1 MKKRIRLNLSVDTSM
16 ADGMRE
22 LAERVGIR
30 TLNKLNKVI
39 LRLVLSHTVLSSEK
53 ECDEGDEVY
62 IERMFGELSDSEG
75 VDYGV
80 RYVRKRLYRLD
91 EQK

>member
-1 MKKRIRLNLSVDTSM
+1 MKKRIRLNLSVDTAM
-16 ADGMRE
+16 ADDMRV
-22 LAERVGIR
+22 LANRVGIR

-39 LRLVLSHTVLSSEK
+39 LRLVLSHTVRSESV
-53 ECDEGDEVY
+53 ECDEGDEEY
-62 IERMFGELSDSEG
+62 LSALFGALSDSEG

-80 RYVRKRLYRLD
+80 QYVRKRLYRLD